1 MFSHGKER
9 FMLFVLAQAFVR
21 TRTQRAR
28 TRRDRLTSHSAV
40 ASDLLFLF
48 LASLSGCTSGIY
60 KGLGQKKGF
69 KSY

>member
-1 MFSHGKER
+1 VFSHGKER

-28 TRRDRLTSHSAV
+28 TRRDRLTSYPAV

-48 LASLSGCTSGIY
+48 LVSLSGCMSGIVR
-60 KGLGQKKGF
+60 KKGVQEP
-69 KSY
+69 